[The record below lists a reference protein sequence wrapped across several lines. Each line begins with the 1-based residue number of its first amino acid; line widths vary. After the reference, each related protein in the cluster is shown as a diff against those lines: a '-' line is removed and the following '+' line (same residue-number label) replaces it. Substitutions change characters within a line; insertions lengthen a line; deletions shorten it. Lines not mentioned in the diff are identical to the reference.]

1 MGVFPFDCVVSN
13 DWFVL
18 NVALFR
24 RLSLIH
30 LRVVINQLHNGI
42 KIAQLY
48 YNEGADN

>member
-1 MGVFPFDCVVSN
+1 MFPFDCVVSN
-13 DWFVL
+13 DCFVL

-30 LRVVINQLHNGI
+30 LRVVINQLHDNGI

-48 YNEGADN
+48 YNEGLADS